1 MQVFVACSEQ
11 SCSVRLHAAVTR
23 LTVGELALFER
34 LVEALTESEV
44 CMVGGTIQKLFDFK
58 VTGAGLGWSRPGG
71 LLNESM
77 KKRHTRGIS
86 NHSSCNIRAEE
97 TGSGW
102 AAGPHFQP
110 PLTWYVALAGSGLL
124 LLPPPNAPVR
134 ALPTTWPT
142 AEPTAT
148 PAAVVAIWAMSPG
161 PWD

>member
-1 MQVFVACSEQ
+1 M
-11 SCSVRLHAAVTR
+11 RLHASFTR
-23 LTVGELALFER
+23 LTMGELALFER

-58 VTGAGLGWSRPGG
+58 VTGAWLGWSRPGG
-71 LLNESM
+71 LLNESI
-77 KKRHTRGIS
+77 KKCHTRGIS
-86 NHSSCNIRAEE
+86 NHSSCNIRAEACWAL
-97 TGSGW
+97 SGR
-102 AAGPHFQP
+102 HFQP

-134 ALPTTWPT
+134 ALPATWPT

>member
-1 MQVFVACSEQ
+1 MACSEH

-23 LTVGELALFER
+23 LTMGELALFER

-102 AAGPHFQP
+102 ACWATF
-110 PLTWYVALAGSGLL
+110 
-124 LLPPPNAPVR
+124 
-134 ALPTTWPT
+134 PTTSYLVRSFGWFWTAAAAPT
-142 AEPTAT
+142 ECSREG
-148 PAAVVAIWAMSPG
+148 AANHVAHS
-161 PWD
+161 